1 MVIMIGQWLDG
12 WSLEGLDG
20 RVQQTTLRSGVTG
33 GEGLQRIWDV
43 KMHSYMYKTFWPRS
57 PRQLVCK
64 ECGPALCAMIECS

>member
-33 GEGLQRIWDV
+33 GRGFKGSGMSKCVVICIRRFGHEVLGNL
-43 KMHSYMYKTFWPRS
+43 YARS
-57 PRQLVCK
+57 VDLFCV
-64 ECGPALCAMIECS
+64 G